1 MIPIIDCVDVMRH
14 AIKLRTCSA
23 SAAWRRAIEEYTYDT
38 ENGLFCNMYG
48 HDKVCIMES
57 KKPPR
62 PLVMLILDGYGISFI
77 EEGNAIM
84 AAKKPNIDRLMK
96 EYPLAAINAGG
107 EQVGLPWG
115 EMGNSETG
123 HQNIGSGR
131 VLYQFLPRIDQ
142 AIADNSFFE
151 NKELVGALEH
161 VKKNPNAALHMMGM
175 LSTGGVHS
183 HMSHQF
189 ALLKAAADAGL
200 GDRTYI
206 HIFLDGR
213 DSSPDDAD
221 GFIGQLEEEMKKTN
235 VGRIETIIGRF
246 YAMDRAGNWD
256 RTQTAYDLM
265 VHGKGE
271 HFPTWKEAMK
281 SAFSSKDQRSL
292 ESAPA
297 MVIDGDSP
305 VRTIQDGDAIICYNY
320 RSDRARQI
328 TRSLSDPT
336 FKKFPVEPWK
346 DVYIATMASYDENLK
361 THVLFTDEPIA
372 LPLGE
377 IFSNNNLKQLRIA
390 ESEKFAHVTYF
401 FNGGREKPYPGEN
414 DIQIPSMT
422 IKDVSEKPE
431 MRAPEITAQVIAEI
445 KKDAYDV
452 IVMNYANPDMVGHTG
467 KFEPTKKAIEIIDEQ
482 IGKVV
487 EASLAQGGAVL
498 LTCDHGNAEDVINH
512 LTHEQSTDH
521 TNNVVPLIYIAPD
534 NKQTPPK
541 DDATVREILSTPI
554 GFLADVAPTALEILG
569 LEKPQEMTAESLLNS
584 LR

>member
-1 MIPIIDCVDVMRH
+1 
-14 AIKLRTCSA
+14 
-23 SAAWRRAIEEYTYDT
+23 
-38 ENGLFCNMYG
+38 
-48 HDKVCIMES
+48 MEP
-57 KKPPR
+57 KKIPR
-62 PLVMLILDGYGISFI
+62 PLVMMILDGYGISFV

-84 AAKKPNIDRLMK
+84 AAKKPNMDRLMK
-96 EYPLAAINAGG
+96 EYPMAVIGAGG
-107 EQVGLPWG
+107 EDVGLPWG
-115 EMGNSETG
+115 EVGNSETG

-131 VLYQFLPRIDQ
+131 VMYQFLPRIDQ
-142 AIADNSFFE
+142 AIADKSFFT

-161 VKKNPNAALHMMGM
+161 VQKNPNAALHIMGM
-175 LSTGGVHS
+175 LSNGGVHS
-183 HMSHQF
+183 HINHQF

-221 GFIGQLEEEMKKTN
+221 GFIGQLEEEIKKKKA
-235 VGRIETIIGRF
+235 GRIETIIGRY

-256 RTQTAYDLM
+256 RIEIAYNLL

-271 HFPTWKEAMK
+271 HFPTWKKAMT
-281 SAFSSKDQRSL
+281 SAFSSKDQRNL

-297 MVIDGDSP
+297 MVVDGDTP
-305 VRTIQDGDAIICYNY
+305 IRTIQDGDAIVFYNF

-328 TRSLSDPT
+328 TRAFVDPT

-346 DVYIATMASYDENLK
+346 DVYVATMAPYEESVK
-361 THVLFTDEPIA
+361 THVMFKDDPIDM
-372 LPLGE
+372 PLGE
-377 IFSNNNLKQLRIA
+377 VFSDHKLKQLRIA

-431 MRAPEITAQVIAEI
+431 MRAREITAQVIQEL
-445 KKDAYDV
+445 KSDTYDV

-467 KFEPTKKAIEIIDEQ
+467 NLKPTIEAIEVIDEQ

-487 EASLAQGGAVL
+487 EATLEHGGAVL

-512 LTHEQSTDH
+512 LTHERSTDH
-521 TNNVVPLIYIAPD
+521 TTNPVPILYIATD
-534 NKQTPPK
+534 NKQDPPK
-541 DDATVREILSTPI
+541 DEEALQQLLSTPI

-569 LEKPQEMTAESLLNS
+569 LKKPKEMTAESLLSS
-584 LR
+584 LS